1 MKTASYSNRTEVTEI
16 DLQDDDQCRDL
27 GRLVASKCV
36 VVVRQAVTEKRLFDI
51 QNLWGQ
57 PCTILMARALLD
69 GRMSGRHWRNIQLH
83 LSYTSKPTEH
93 FTQCK
98 GLARVSFERNSKGKP
113 TGFFTNGS
121 LDWHCDQQ
129 SFDES
134 QRVVGLMSLWGTAN
148 SQTSFLSTANA
159 YAALSSEDK
168 TMVDE
173 LITVSEWDGGT
184 MSKDIIPSQ
193 REVLHYGIA
202 PVPGMECPVL
212 AQTASGVKGIK
223 FPSHSFKKFRGM
235 SREDSLK
242 YRKHLWS
249 LINKPENIYHHNW
262 VDGEIVFMDQNITL
276 HARPTDVKEG
286 NTRTMSRM
294 NSYMD
299 ILFPGKGPVD
309 YVRHNGQK
317 LAIEAFLKLMDQARR
332 DEFYAANDLMSE
344 TGT

>member
-1 MKTASYSNRTEVTEI
+1 MEVTTYSNRTEVTDI

-57 PCTILMARALLD
+57 PCTAFIFRALMS
-69 GRMSGRHWRNIQLH
+69 RKMSGRHWRNIQLH
-83 LSYTSKPTEH
+83 LGYTTKATDH
-93 FTQCK
+93 FANRL
-98 GLARVSFERNSKGKP
+98 GIARVSFEKNEKGKP

-129 SFDES
+129 SFDDR
-134 QRVVGLMSLWGTAN
+134 QRVVGLMSLKDTAG
-148 SQTSFLSTANA
+148 SRTSFLCTANA
-159 YAALSSEDK
+159 YAALSADDK

-184 MSKDIIPSQ
+184 MSKDLISSQ
-193 REVLHYGIA
+193 RDVLHYGTA
-202 PVPGMECPVL
+202 PLPNMECPLL
-212 AQTASGVKGIK
+212 AETVTGVKGIK

-242 YRKHLWS
+242 YREHLWS
-249 LINKPENIYHHNW
+249 LINKPEHIYHHDW
-262 VDGEIVFMDQNITL
+262 VDGELVFMDQNITM

-286 NTRTMSRM
+286 NKRTMCRM

-299 ILFPGKGPVD
+299 VLFPDKGPVD
-309 YVRHNGQK
+309 YVLHDGMK
-317 LAIEAFLKLMDQARR
+317 LDKDAFLELVDKARR
-332 DEFYAANDLMSE
+332 EEFYAVA
-344 TGT
+344 